1 MSALPEPASVLS
13 PPHRAPAA
21 APAPAPALV
30 LEVLDHGRARRVL
43 EWTLAAAAL
52 LLLAPLLLLVALLVV
67 GTSRGPVLFRQER
80 IGHGGRPF
88 VVLKFRTMRRDAA
101 TRAEALFAVAND
113 GSGPLDKLRRD
124 PRVTPVG
131 RWLRR
136 TSLDELPQL
145 WNVLNGT
152 MALVGPRPTTPREV
166 ARFVPREHRRCAVR
180 PGVTGLAQVSGRSD
194 LAWDDAVDL
203 DLHYIDHR
211 SLALDLRI
219 LLRTVPAVLRA
230 RGAY

>member
-1 MSALPEPASVLS
+1 MSALPEPGPALAE
-13 PPHRAPAA
+13 RPAA
-21 APAPAPALV
+21 V
-30 LEVLDHGRARRVL
+30 VEVLPHGRLRRVL
-43 EWTLAAAAL
+43 ECTVAASAL
-52 LLLAPLLLLVALLVV
+52 LVLAPVLVLVALLVLT
-67 GTSRGPVLFRQER
+67 TSRGPVLFRQER
-80 IGHGGRPF
+80 VGHGGRRF

-101 TRAEALFAVAND
+101 RTAEALFAVAND

-131 RWLRR
+131 SWLRR
-136 TSLDELPQL
+136 SSLDELPQL

-166 ARFVPREHRRCAVR
+166 ARFARREHRRCAVR

-219 LLRTVPAVLRA
+219 LLRTLPAVLRA